1 MLGITEQLNL
11 YCMQIIDTTHWS
23 VGSLLASFSAHEKAP
38 LCSQQYVS
46 TATVCPRYF
55 FTLMGSE
62 ASLMNCNRPWIPMLS
77 VWKDRCLKM
86 LVYQSP
92 VWATLSDEEKKK
104 FLIIDVTLTLY
115 RYGLKNMIHITYLKV
130 NRKHSPTVQLG
141 RRLKKEN
148 HLHTKTFNT
157 FNMFN
162 SKEINRQIPPKQN
175 TLKILAKLNRLNST
189 RKNQGA
195 VTNTLIII
203 N

>member
-104 FLIIDVTLTLY
+104 VPYHWCNVNVIQIWSEIHDPHNI
-115 RYGLKNMIHITYLKV
+115 LK
-130 NRKHSPTVQLG
+130 SQQ
-141 RRLKKEN
+141 
-148 HLHTKTFNT
+148 KTFP
-157 FNMFN
+157 
-162 SKEINRQIPPKQN
+162 NRPTGTTIEKREPF
-175 TLKILAKLNRLNST
+175 TY
-189 RKNQGA
+189 KN
-195 VTNTLIII
+195 V
-203 N
+203 